1 VADQVTPWVTLDRGS
16 WCSQNRFHRYKCVP
30 RALFDEEVHKVG
42 GLLEDGETLYVV
54 CKVVECN
61 LDCGGWFLVYAH
73 YYEQPLSGK
82 EWNDLYGPNV
92 AC

>member
-1 VADQVTPWVTLDRGS
+1 MADQVTPWVTLDRDS

-30 RALFDEEVHKVG
+30 RALFDAEIHKIG
-42 GLLEDGETLYVV
+42 AFLEDGDVLYVV
-54 CKVVECN
+54 CYVSDAMGPEP
-61 LDCGGWFLVYAH
+61 GWFLVYAH

-82 EWNDLYGPNV
+82 EWNDLYGRNV